1 MIDINETRRR
11 FMAHFASLGLGS
23 TLLPGVLWA
32 GMQQAGAQR
41 VSTQMMK
48 DALSISGIEFS
59 DEERDRML
67 QSVNQSMSRY
77 EALHKFHIPN
87 NIAPPFYFNP
97 IVPGMKVNRTR
108 LPFRMSD
115 VTVKRPANLEDVAF
129 WSVRQLAELLKTKQV
144 TSVELTT
151 MYLDR
156 LKKYNPV
163 LNCVVSFCD
172 DLAMQQAKKADA
184 EITAGKY
191 KGPLHGIPWGC
202 KDIFSAKGYKTTWG
216 SNAYK
221 DQVLDEDSSVVEL
234 LREAGAVLIAK
245 LTTGEFAGG
254 ANWFGGRTNNPWN
267 PAQSSGGSSA
277 GPGSAT
283 GGGCVGFAIGTET
296 SGSIIGPSSSCGVTG
311 LRPTLGRISRY
322 GVMVLSWTQD
332 RPGPMCRYAEDCAI
346 VLAAIAKPDDR
357 DLSVQDVP
365 FNWNASLDITKVRVG
380 YQKKAFDT
388 QTNAVAKAS
397 HQETLVKLKALG
409 VKLIPIDIQDFPL
422 AVESHNVEM
431 AVFFDEFIR
440 SGRGPLATNQTRSD
454 GFRASRLVPAV
465 EYLQSQR
472 ARTMMM
478 MQLAKATEGVDVF
491 LIPRGGNAGGGPGAT
506 DDAGGGA
513 GGRGGGRGGG
523 GGALGGGN
531 QIQTPSNQLNYA
543 CYPALAVPNGFTEA
557 GMPTSMTFFARPF
570 GETELLGVAKAY
582 QDASKHHLKHPT
594 IKLPSA

>member
-1 MIDINETRRR
+1 MIDTNETRRR
-11 FMAHFASLGLGS
+11 FMSHFAGIGLGS

-41 VSTQMMK
+41 VSSQMMK
-48 DALSISGIEFS
+48 DALSMSGMEFS
-59 DEERDRML
+59 DEERERML
-67 QSVNQSMSRY
+67 QNVNQALGRY

-108 LPFRMSD
+108 QPIRMSE
-115 VTVKRPANLEDVAF
+115 VSVKRPANLEDVAF
-129 WSVRQLAELLKTKQV
+129 WSVRQLAELLRTKQV
-144 TSVELTT
+144 TSTELTT
-151 MYLDR
+151 MYLER

-172 DLAMQQAKKADA
+172 ELAMQQAKKADT
-184 EITAGKY
+184 EIAAGKY

-221 DQVLDEDSSVVEL
+221 DQVIDEDSTVVEL
-234 LREAGAVLIAK
+234 LRDAGAVLIAK

-267 PAQSSGGSSA
+267 PAVSSGGSSA

-283 GGGCVGFAIGTET
+283 GAGCVGFSIGTET

-311 LRPTLGRISRY
+311 LRPTLGRISRF
-322 GVMVLSWTQD
+322 GVMALSWTQD
-332 RPGPMCRYAEDCAI
+332 RPGPMCRYAEDCAL
-346 VLAAIAKPDDR
+346 VMAAIAKPDDR
-357 DLSVQDVP
+357 DLSVQDIP

-380 YQKKAFDT
+380 FQKKAFDA
-388 QTNAVAKAS
+388 QTNPVTKAS
-397 HQETLVKLKALG
+397 DQKTLDQLTALG
-409 VKLIPIDIQDFPL
+409 VKVIPIDIPDFPI
-422 AVESHNVEM
+422 AVESHSVEM

-440 SGRGPLATNQTRSD
+440 SGRGPLATNQNRSD

-491 LIPRGGNAGGGPGAT
+491 LIPRGNNNAGGADEAT
-506 DDAGGGA
+506 A
-513 GGRGGGRGGG
+513 GGRGAGARGARGRGGG
-523 GGALGGGN
+523 GGN
-531 QIQTPSNQLNYA
+531 QVQTPQNQLNYA

-570 GETELLGVAKAY
+570 GESELLAVARAY

-594 IKLPSA
+594 IKLTTA